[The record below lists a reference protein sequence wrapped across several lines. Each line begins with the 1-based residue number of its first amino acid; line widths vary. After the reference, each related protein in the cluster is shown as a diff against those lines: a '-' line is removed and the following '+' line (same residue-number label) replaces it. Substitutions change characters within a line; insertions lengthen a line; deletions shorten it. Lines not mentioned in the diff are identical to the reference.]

1 MHLNWHT
8 VVQIKHVN
16 KSDIV
21 AQKKIYIVKNYNN
34 GYQLCHGFVGRHVP
48 LSTIMNTF
56 NNINN
61 LIPTKFLRI
70 QQNWH
75 FKFIKKV

>member
-21 AQKKIYIVKNYNN
+21 TQKKI
-34 GYQLCHGFVGRHVP
+34 LHC
-48 LSTIMNTF
+48 
-56 NNINN
+56 
-61 LIPTKFLRI
+61 
-70 QQNWH
+70 
-75 FKFIKKV
+75 KKL